1 MTKAKA
7 NDPGDP
13 IIFIWLLPD
22 VVAFKSEGSKVSKLF
37 LMRACAVMVRVV
49 AQLRHQESAP
59 EGKRLKKRDVGNI
72 ATELFSDAAEEIPLT
87 TQAQTHRADVA
98 LAPSGDG
105 AVNAW
110 ISPLVTQAELERA
123 TRFMLHAAFR
133 AMLEARVVLKPNEF
147 LCWLIELSSDTAVG
161 VVAPSESPE

>member
-98 LAPSGDG
+98 LALRAGTRYVFVGCGGDHPIRAVPQRAEPVALG
-105 AVNAW
+105 AV
-110 ISPLVTQAELERA
+110 SDGGVTADARDVDEIGRA
-123 TRFMLHAAFR
+123 H
-133 AMLEARVVLKPNEF
+133 V
-147 LCWLIELSSDTAVG
+147 
-161 VVAPSESPE
+161 